1 METTDD
7 LLYRRYR
14 VDIQFHALGIA
25 GGTALDKGLVASHIA
40 RFSAEVSNVMKLSRK
55 QDGEVTEEAMQK
67 YMTSVSSVFPLDDNG
82 VYIRGMQIQAML
94 KDAGQLTKD
103 TLKKKGLGRTIR
115 DGGVVF
121 PSKIYLGVEP
131 TIIERPVKP
140 DNGSATIKIFQV
152 AEGVKLSIPCAVLDN
167 GDLDDAL
174 WKRLW
179 TVAQNVGLGANR
191 HLDYG
196 KFKVTD
202 IRQEDNWDIIDLWSN
217 GATPESTSPVP
228 EHSHS

>member
-1 METTDD
+1 MED
-7 LLYRRYR
+7 LLQ
-14 VDIQFHALGIA
+14 VP
-25 GGTALDKGLVASHIA
+25 
-40 RFSAEVSNVMKLSRK
+40 
-55 QDGEVTEEAMQK
+55 DGEVTEAAMQK
-67 YMTSVSSVFPLDDNG
+67 YMTSVSSVFPLDEDG
-82 VYIRGMQIQAML
+82 IYIRGMQIQAML

-103 TLKKKGLGRTIR
+103 TMKKKGLGRTIR
-115 DGGVVF
+115 DGGIVF

-131 TIIERPVKP
+131 TITERPVKP

-152 AEGVKLSIPCAVLDN
+152 ANGVELSIPCAVLDN

-179 TVAQNVGLGANR
+179 TVSQNIGLGANR
-191 HLDYG
+191 HLDFG

-202 IRQEDNWDIIDLWSN
+202 IRQEDNWDITDLWAN
-217 GATPESTSPVP
+217 GATPEETSPVP